1 MGIQINSGIL
11 VMRRSRKTHA
21 CLASG
26 LAQIE
31 LIELMQFLLLQQP
44 LVGPLHLVL
53 GDQRGDRLR
62 LSAYSPTSSSLLA
75 HSSTLM
81 VGFLCGSRT
90 SRSSV
95 SR

>member
-31 LIELMQFLLLQQP
+31 LIELMQFLLQQP
-44 LVGPLHLVL
+44 LVGQLRLVL

-90 SRSSV
+90 SWSSV

>member
-1 MGIQINSGIL
+1 MH
-11 VMRRSRKTHA
+11 RSRKTHV

-31 LIELMQFLLLQQP
+31 LIELMQCLLQQP

-62 LSAYSPTSSSLLA
+62 LSAYSTTSSSLLA

-81 VGFLCGSRT
+81 VGFLCSSRT